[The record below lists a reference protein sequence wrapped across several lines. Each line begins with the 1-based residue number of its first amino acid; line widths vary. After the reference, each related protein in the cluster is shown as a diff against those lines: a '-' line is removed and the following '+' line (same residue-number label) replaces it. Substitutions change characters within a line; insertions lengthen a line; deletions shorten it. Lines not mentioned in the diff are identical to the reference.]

1 MYLCGFVALS
11 VRMCDTGANKDE
23 GTVSWCL
30 GTNEILA
37 SKHHSEVKQGHFET
51 AVLILHNFFVF
62 NYGYSC
68 LEALHLHIF
77 MIQTLCSVMQLFKSS
92 YFSVGAASRHFWP
105 NSAIANGTKHVQDKE
120 KWIYSTRIDSA
131 VRSGS
136 RFHKCTAIRNS
147 ARKRLHW
154 SIQNSSC
161 TLNVPMFFGQYEKRL
176 LNFVSERI
184 KLVYRINNTRLA
196 FQTFKTKI
204 LQATN
209 LRIKVHV

>member
-11 VRMCDTGANKDE
+11 ARMCDAGANKDE

-30 GTNEILA
+30 ATSEILA
-37 SKHHSEVKQGHFET
+37 SKHHIEVKQGHFET
-51 AVLILHNFFVF
+51 AILILHKFFVF

-77 MIQTLCSVMQLFKSS
+77 MIQTLCSV
-92 YFSVGAASRHFWP
+92 VGAASRHLWP
-105 NSAIANGTKHVQDKE
+105 NSAIANGTTHAQDKE

-147 ARKRLHW
+147 AQKRLHW

-161 TLNVPMFFGQYEKRL
+161 TLNVPMFFWPVRKTSIELCKRENKACL
-176 LNFVSERI
+176 LD
-184 KLVYRINNTRLA
+184 
-196 FQTFKTKI
+196 
-204 LQATN
+204 
-209 LRIKVHV
+209 